1 MDHLT
6 GETLDISEWTYFGY
20 YDLCQYW
27 DKQISAEI
35 PKIGKQLGVT
45 HRVGRQLCYW
55 ILTDKGTVIAKN
67 TAQHL
72 MQGEVTTDDCERC
85 ITQFHKK
92 LDI

>member
-35 PKIGKQLGVT
+35 PKIGK
-45 HRVGRQLCYW
+45 
-55 ILTDKGTVIAKN
+55 
-67 TAQHL
+67 
-72 MQGEVTTDDCERC
+72 
-85 ITQFHKK
+85 
-92 LDI
+92 